1 MDALYRCLRVA
12 HEIGIVAVLVN
23 AKHERAKGF
32 YARYEFESL
41 PDQPPT
47 LWLPM
52 QAVRRLFG

>member
-1 MDALYRCLRVA
+1 MGALYRCLRVA

-41 PDQPPT
+41 PD
-47 LWLPM
+47 
-52 QAVRRLFG
+52 